1 VVHAWREPAVFIPD
15 QYDTALVERGRMDE
29 AALKL
34 IDAEIDA
41 IGADL
46 PDLVEITRTQ
56 VHGFA
61 ARSLVE
67 ASQHAELVVLGR
79 RGTGGF
85 PHELIGPKAVQ
96 VAHHAKCPVTVVPDS
111 WTGDGRGIVVG
122 MDGSDHAARALRWA
136 CEEARNRNAA
146 LTAVL
151 AWGLFDQHHV
161 EPDAPFDPKYGAKDA
176 RAFLE
181 HAVASSLHG
190 SVADVTQEVVNDLP
204 ARALIDSAA
213 DAELL
218 VVGARGLG
226 GFGDL
231 LVGSVSHRCLTHS
244 LCPTVVVR

>member
-1 VVHAWREPAVFIPD
+1 VVHAWREPAVFIPEE
-15 QYDTALVERGRMDE
+15 YDTTLVERGRTDE

-34 IDAEIDA
+34 IDDEIDA
-41 IGADL
+41 VGADL
-46 PDLVEITRTQ
+46 PDLVEIMRTQ
-56 VHGFA
+56 MHGFA

-67 ASQHAELVVLGR
+67 ASEHAELVVLGR

-96 VAHHAKCPVTVVPDS
+96 VAHHAKCPVTVVPEA

-122 MDGSDHAARALRWA
+122 VDGSDHAARALRWA
-136 CEEARNRNAA
+136 REEARNRNAA

-151 AWGLFDQHHV
+151 AWGLFDQHHI
-161 EPDAPFDPKYGAKDA
+161 EADARFDPKYGAKDA
-176 RAFLE
+176 RAFLD
-181 HAVASSLHG
+181 HAVASSLDG

-204 ARALIDSAA
+204 ARALIDTAA

-218 VVGARGLG
+218 VVGVRGLG